1 MGNFLVYKIHY
12 VFLCRIIQKI
22 PEMKKAYVIFFF
34 LCCALHGQILSV
46 TPTNPTTDDT
56 VTIIYDA
63 TQGNGALANFN
74 GPVFAHTGL
83 ITTASTGPNNW
94 FFVQGNW
101 GTYDTARL
109 MTPLG
114 NNLYSITYHIRSF
127 YNVPPNVQVL
137 RLAFVF
143 RNVNGSIV
151 GRDANNQDI
160 FYDINLLSPQS
171 ISSFSLASNVLTV
184 LCDTGAIQ
192 LSRVK
197 NNVLKVRYSP
207 TSQFSHYDA
216 IVTAGDTPKPAIAL
230 QTGSGLLFGGGDVA
244 VLIKNNPV
252 RITYIFK
259 GDTLL
264 RDMRGSW
271 QQFTRKGLSFS
282 LDSSERLY
290 GTGSRAIKANRR
302 GEELDVYNTAVYG
315 YGPGARTMNVTMPFV
330 VSSKG
335 YGILAD
341 NYAPARLD
349 LGKTDPSEMR
359 FSFEG
364 GELVY
369 YFIGGDSYNDVMKGY
384 AAVSG
389 FQPLP
394 PRWSLGYIQSRYGY
408 QSETEARQVV
418 NTLRNQGFPLDALV
432 LDLYWFGSPATMGN
446 FTWDYTKFPNPV
458 KMMSDFN
465 DVGVKTILITEP
477 YFTQQSTKYPI
488 LAQNGWLAKNAQGQ
502 PFVIGGFW
510 AGSAGLIDLTNDSA
524 LDYMWSLYP
533 PRINEGVGG
542 WWCDLGEPE
551 NHPEGMIHQKGTAR
565 EIHNSYSMIWA
576 KRLHEGYN
584 QQYPSQRLFNLIR
597 SGFAGMQRYSTFPWS
612 GDVQRSWGGLK
623 IQIPN
628 MLGMS
633 MSGIG
638 YMHSDL
644 GGFTGGGQEPELYTR
659 WFQLGAFSP
668 IMRAHGEGV
677 PPEPYNYPPFYKN
690 ICLEYAR
697 LRYRFLPYNYHLA
710 YINSTQGTPLALPT
724 DYFNPG
730 NTFLADRDEQFMWG
744 KDILVAPVLDANTS
758 TKTVYFPQGR
768 WVDFHTN
775 LVYNGNTQANVSAQ
789 INRMPFFV
797 RSGAL
802 LAMAPE
808 NVRTTATY
816 GYDTLIIRNYHDE
829 LIASDSAT
837 IYTDD
842 GKNPNSLHSSAFS
855 FLHFTSQRVG
865 QDYQILCGI
874 SGNGYT
880 GMPATR
886 LYRFEI
892 VRYMQAPSGVSW
904 NNTPLSMHTSL
915 NQLTNAGT
923 GYFYDNNQK
932 ILYAQVQYSNNT
944 SILKIQHGNVSLSE
958 SNLSGIISNPFP
970 NPSNGFFSLEVNEYD
985 AHSQIEIFDLLGRRI
1000 FSEKIVNLIKSPNL
1014 IWIDLTNSV
1023 KNTQNQVLIIRYIH
1037 RNAIISRKLIL
1048 SN

>member
-1 MGNFLVYKIHY
+1 
-12 VFLCRIIQKI
+12 
-22 PEMKKAYVIFFF
+22 MKKLYSLF
-34 LCCALHGQILSV
+34 LFVQWWMINGQILVV
-46 TPTNPTTDDT
+46 TPVNPTTDDT

-63 TQGNGALANFN
+63 TKGNGALANFN

-114 NNLYSITYHIRSF
+114 NNLYSIKYHIRSF
-127 YNVPPNVQVL
+127 YNVPHNVQVL

-143 RNVNGSIV
+143 RNVNGTIV

-171 ISSFSLASNVLTV
+171 ISSFSLTSNILTV

-192 LSRVK
+192 VARVK
-197 NNVLKVRYSP
+197 DNVIKIRYSP
-207 TSQFSHYDA
+207 TNQFPAYSS
-216 IVTAGDTPKPAIAL
+216 IVTAGDTPKPALAV
-230 QTGSGLLFGGGDVA
+230 QTQNGLLFGGGNVS
-244 VLIKNNPV
+244 VLIQSNPV
-252 RITYIFK
+252 RITYIYN
-259 GDTLL
+259 GDTLC

-271 QQFTRKGLSFS
+271 QQFTRKGLSIR
-282 LDSSERLY
+282 LDSNERLY

-315 YGPGARTMNVTMPFV
+315 YGPGARTMNITMPFV
-330 VSSKG
+330 ISSKG

-341 NYAPARLD
+341 NYAPAKLD

-364 GELVY
+364 GELTY
-369 YFIGGDSYNDVMKGY
+369 YFIGGQSYDDVIRGY
-384 AAVSG
+384 AAVTG

-458 KMMSDFN
+458 KMISDFN

-477 YFTQQSTKYPI
+477 YFTQQSSKFPI

-502 PFVIGGFW
+502 PFIIGGFW

-565 EIHNSYSMIWA
+565 QIHNSYSMLWA
-576 KRLHEGYN
+576 KRLYEGYR

-644 GGFTGGGQEPELYTR
+644 GGFTGGGQDPELYTR
-659 WFQLGAFSP
+659 WFQLGTFSP

-677 PPEPYNYPPFYKN
+677 PPEPYNYPPFYRN

-710 YINSTQGTPLALPT
+710 YLNSTKGTPLALPS
-724 DYFNPG
+724 DYFEPG
-730 NTFLADRDEQFMWG
+730 NSFLADRDEQFLWG
-744 KDILVAPVLDANTS
+744 KDILVAPVLDANATS
-758 TKTVYFPQGR
+758 KTVYFPSGR

-775 LVYNGNTQANVSAQ
+775 FVYNGNTQAIVSAQ
-789 INRMPFFV
+789 INRMPFFI
-797 RSGAL
+797 RSGSII
-802 LAMAPE
+802 AMAPE
-808 NVRTTATY
+808 NIRTTASY
-816 GYDTLIIRNYHDE
+816 KFDTLFIRNYHDE
-829 LIASDSAT
+829 FVNSDST
-837 IYTDD
+837 SVYIDD
-842 GKNPNSLHSSAFS
+842 GQQPDALLTGNHA
-855 FLHFTSQRVG
+855 FLHFKSQRAG
-865 QDYQILCGI
+865 QDYFITC
-874 SGNGYT
+874 STTGNGYI
-880 GMPATR
+880 GMPTNR

-892 VRYMQAPSGVSW
+892 VRYMQAPTAVQW
-904 NNTPLSMHTSL
+904 DNTSL
-915 NQLTNAGT
+915 MPYSSLHQLINAGT
-923 GYFYDNNQK
+923 GYFYDNSQK
-932 ILYAQVQYSNNT
+932 ILYAQVQYSNTT
-944 SILKIQHGNVSLSE
+944 STLKVLHGNISVSDFSLSE
-958 SNLSGIISNPFP
+958 IASNPYP
-970 NPSNGFFSLEVNEYD
+970 NPCDGKFSMVVYEYD
-985 AHSQIEIFDLLGRRI
+985 DNTKVEIFDLFGRVLI
-1000 FSEKIVNLIKSPNL
+1000 SENVVNLLS
-1014 IWIDLTNSV
+1014 D
-1023 KNTQNQVLIIRYIH
+1023 KNTITVSLRKYNQVSQNQMFIIKIIH
-1037 RNAIISRKLIL
+1037 RNHTIIRKLIVQ
-1048 SN
+1048 

>member
-1 MGNFLVYKIHY
+1 
-12 VFLCRIIQKI
+12 
-22 PEMKKAYVIFFF
+22 MKKIYFIIFF
-34 LCCALHGQILSV
+34 LSKCALSGQILLV
-46 TPTNPTTDDT
+46 NPVNPSTDDT

-63 TQGNGALANFN
+63 TKGNGALANFN

-94 FFVQGNW
+94 FYVQGNW
-101 GTYDTARL
+101 GTFDTARL

-114 NNLYSITYHIRSF
+114 NNLYSIKFHIRSF
-127 YNVPPNVQVL
+127 YNVPQNVQVL

-143 RNVNGSIV
+143 RNVNGTIV

-160 FYDINLLSPQS
+160 FYDINLISPQV
-171 ISSFSLASNVLTV
+171 ITSFSLSSNILTV
-184 LCDTGAIQ
+184 LCDTGALQ

-197 NNVLKVRYSP
+197 SNVIKIRFSP
-207 TSQFSHYDA
+207 SNQFQSYDA
-216 IVTAGDTPKPAIAL
+216 IVSAGDTPKSSIVL
-230 QTGSGLLFGGGDVA
+230 QTPSGLLFGGGDIS
-244 VLIKNNPV
+244 VLVRSNPV
-252 RITYIFK
+252 RLTYIYK
-259 GDTLL
+259 NDTLANDL
-264 RDMRGSW
+264 RGSW
-271 QQFTRKGLSFS
+271 QQFTRRGLSFR
-282 LDSSERLY
+282 LDSNERLY
-290 GTGSRAIKANRR
+290 GTGSRAILANRR
-302 GEELDVYNTAVYG
+302 GEELDVYNSAVYG
-315 YGPGARTMNVTMPFV
+315 YGPGARTMNITMPFV

-341 NYAPARLD
+341 IYAPAKLD
-349 LGKTDPSEMR
+349 LGKSDPLELR

-369 YFIGGDSYNDVMKGY
+369 YFIGGESYQNVMKGY
-384 AAVSG
+384 SSVSG
-389 FQPLP
+389 LQPLP

-418 NTLRNQGFPLDALV
+418 NSLRNQGFPLDALV

-477 YFTQQSTKYPI
+477 YFTQQSTKYNI

-524 LDYMWSLYP
+524 LNYMWSLYP

-551 NHPEGMIHQKGTAR
+551 NHPEGMIHHKGGAR
-565 EIHNSYSMIWA
+565 QIHNSYSMLWA
-576 KRLHEGYN
+576 KIIYQGYQ
-584 QQYPSQRLFNLIR
+584 QQYSDQRLFNLIR

-623 IQIPN
+623 TQIPI

-644 GGFTGGGQEPELYTR
+644 GGFTGGGQDPELYTR

-697 LRYRFLPYNYHLA
+697 LRYRFLPYNYHLSFL
-710 YINSTQGTPLALPT
+710 NSTEGTPLAVPT
-724 DYFNPG
+724 DYYNP
-730 NTFLADRDEQFMWG
+730 NNNFLADRDEQFLWG
-744 KDILVAPVLDANTS
+744 KDVLVAPVLDANTNS
-758 TKTVYFPQGR
+758 KTVFFPDGR
-768 WVDFHTN
+768 WVDFHTHMIF
-775 LVYNGNTQANVSAQ
+775 NGNTQANVNAQ
-789 INRMPFFV
+789 ISRMPVFI
-797 RSGAL
+797 RSGAII
-802 LAMAPE
+802 AMAPD
-808 NVRTTATY
+808 NIRTTSTY
-816 GYDTLIIRNYHDE
+816 KYDSLVIRNYYDE
-829 LIASDSAT
+829 LIPSDSAVV
-837 IYTDD
+837 YTDN
-842 GKNPNSLHSSAFS
+842 GHNPLALSSGAFS
-855 FLHFTSQRVG
+855 FLHFKSHKVG
-865 QDYQILCGI
+865 QDYHLECTI
-874 SGNGYT
+874 SGSGYT
-880 GMPATR
+880 GMPSQR

-892 VRYMQAPSGVSW
+892 VRYMLTPSEVLW
-904 NNTPLSMHTSL
+904 DTIILQKYTSL
-915 NQLTNAGT
+915 SQLISAGT

-932 ILYAQVQYSNNT
+932 ILYAQVQYSNNN
-944 SILKIQHGNVSLSE
+944 SVLKIRHGSVFLSE
-958 SNLSGIISNPFP
+958 FNQSEIVSYPYP
-970 NPSNGFFSLEVNEYD
+970 NPSNGKFSLEVSEFD
-985 AHSQIEIFDLLGRRI
+985 HHTKIEIYDLMGRLVY
-1000 FSEKIVNLIKSPNL
+1000 SEKVVNLMIEQNVININL
-1014 IWIDLTNSV
+1014 THALKTF
-1023 KNTQNQVLIIRYIH
+1023 QNQVFILKYIH
-1037 RNAIISRKLIL
+1037 QQKVFTRKLLI
-1048 SN
+1048 SW